1 MMMSSAARGTR
12 DEQGWS
18 GVGCGDGACF
28 RGLGRRRRWRTEAGA
43 ESGGQIDKVR
53 NGDAAIVVQV
63 AISPDRIGFV
73 EVGGEIDEVADT
85 HLAIAIEIA
94 VEEEKVGQIAGGH
107 VIVKYIAYG
116 GGGPRRAGA
125 TPPGEVHCAC
135 RGKGRRANGGRGEGL
150 S

>member
-43 ESGGQIDKVR
+43 ESGGQIDKVG
-53 NGDAAIVVQV
+53 NSHAAIVVQV

-73 EVGGEIDEVADT
+73 EVGRGFDEVAEINLPMPFR
-85 HLAIAIEIA
+85 LA
-94 VEEEKVGQIAGGH
+94 VREEKFGRIPAGLL
-107 VIVKYIAYG
+107 I
-116 GGGPRRAGA
+116 
-125 TPPGEVHCAC
+125 
-135 RGKGRRANGGRGEGL
+135 
-150 S
+150 